1 MPEISQNLRGKTALV
16 TGASSGI
23 GKVTASALATMGATV
38 YLVCRN
44 RAKGGQVQQE
54 IKELAGHDRVFLI
67 VADLA
72 EQAQVRRAAQEFL
85 NTGEPLHI
93 LHNNAGIT
101 NTARR
106 ETVDGIEETFAVNHL
121 AYFLLTN
128 LLLDRL
134 KESAPARIVNVAS
147 DAHYFV
153 RGMQFDDLEYENQYK
168 TFKVYGQSK
177 LANLLFALALAP
189 KLVGTD
195 VTVNSVHPGVV
206 TTGLGMQNG
215 GFLSKI
221 VPVIG
226 GLLFRSPE
234 KGAESSIYV
243 CTSPAL
249 NDVSGKYYANCRQ
262 KTPKPWARD
271 VEAAE
276 KLWKISEQMTAA
288 SHH

>member
-85 NTGEPLHI
+85 DTGEPLHI

>member
-153 RGMQFDDLEYENQYK
+153 KGMQFDDLEYVNRYK

-189 KLVGTD
+189 KLRGTD
-195 VTVNSVHPGVV
+195 VTINSVHPGVV

-243 CTSPAL
+243 CTSPTL

>member
-85 NTGEPLHI
+85 DTGEPLHI

-195 VTVNSVHPGVV
+195 VTINSVHPGVV

-276 KLWKISEQMTAA
+276 KLWKVSEQMTAA

>member
-85 NTGEPLHI
+85 DTGEPLHI

-195 VTVNSVHPGVV
+195 VTINSVHPGVV